1 MENKVMEPTEE
12 NIKLASEVL
21 KNGGVIVCPTDCNVG
36 LAVDPQH
43 HEAIDKVYY
52 IKKRPATKPLT
63 LFIEKPED
71 WEQYGEVSEENRTIL
86 EKIIDAFWP
95 GPLNIIVHKKPTV
108 SDKMVCYG
116 NSVSISC
123 MGHPV
128 LQRLLNVY
136 GKPIAMTSANISGQ
150 ADDRLVDIDTA
161 IEQVGKDVDFI
172 LKGESQGTTKSSTI
186 IDLTEKPKIVRK
198 GDITIDGLNQA
209 VSCFSEAEN

>member
-1 MENKVMEPTEE
+1 
-12 NIKLASEVL
+12 
-21 KNGGVIVCPTDCNVG
+21 
-36 LAVDPQH
+36 
-43 HEAIDKVYY
+43 
-52 IKKRPATKPLT
+52 
-63 LFIEKPED
+63 
-71 WEQYGEVSEENRTIL
+71 
-86 EKIIDAFWP
+86 
-95 GPLNIIVHKKPTV
+95 
-108 SDKMVCYG
+108 
-116 NSVSISC
+116 